1 MPLLRRNR
9 PGLSVLELLL
19 GVVILG
25 VLASIAVFG
34 MKQIRE
40 KSYSAAMLNDL
51 RNFTAAQI
59 DFFET
64 SDLDR
69 YATAEELAAARG
81 FAWSKD
87 ITVASSTADQA
98 GFTVLLSHAKTNVAC
113 TQSFSSAP
121 GAPSTDPYCYKAA
134 GELVAGTW
142 ACVGEGVP
150 YENGVWEVYEDGQ
163 LPSEGPS
170 GWWGAWVGVYDNEIW
185 TGSHFVVYDLAEGD
199 AFGVWGDAVPGS
211 FGHQYAVVSTFTS
224 TWQST
229 GDQTILLDEAL
240 PEGASGYA
248 AGGTV
253 PEVPAGYRVQAH
265 ASGWSGWS
273 PPLQGIDGQVVR
285 YPLAAGAYWGTE
297 VRSVQ
302 LTVAC
307 TFQAAN

>member
-121 GAPSTDPYCYKAA
+121 GAPTTDPYCYKT
-134 GELVAGTW
+134 GGDDQVAGSW
-142 ACVGEGVP
+142 ACVIDGNPTHNQYFPDAYTHSWITGGNLLYSSTNMWVP
-150 YENGVWEVYEDGQ
+150 LE
-163 LPSEGPS
+163 
-170 GWWGAWVGVYDNEIW
+170 
-185 TGSHFVVYDLAEGD
+185 EGD
-199 AFGVWGDAVPGS
+199 AFGGWTQV
-211 FGHQYAVVSTFTS
+211 
-224 TWQST
+224 
-229 GDQTILLDEAL
+229 
-240 PEGASGYA
+240 EGATGSWVLYGASLSSGAWLPGGVYNNPSGVSGVDFNSTLVEGA
-248 AGGTV
+248 KEAYVSIYPSGAGLALGH
-253 PEVPAGYRVQAH
+253 AG
-265 ASGWSGWS
+265 ASV
-273 PPLQGIDGQVVR
+273 GQVAT
-285 YPLAAGAYWGTE
+285 YPVSAGLYWGQN
-297 VRSVQ
+297 Q
-302 LTVAC
+302 LSAEFTVVC